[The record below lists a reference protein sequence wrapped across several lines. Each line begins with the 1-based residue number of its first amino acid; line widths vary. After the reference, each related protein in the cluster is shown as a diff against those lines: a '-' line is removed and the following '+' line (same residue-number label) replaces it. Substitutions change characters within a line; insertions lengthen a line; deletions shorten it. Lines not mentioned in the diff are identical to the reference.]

1 MINIDAQF
9 DRLKELIDAAQ
20 HILDKT
26 GETNPVAQFMETQI
40 VPAVADLLHTIV
52 GHRHALTESE
62 ERVVHYTSV
71 PSLFSMFDEKRVRLY
86 DSDNSNDP
94 NEGQYFDKHAPFLSE
109 HSWLATP
116 SRMPAYLAS
125 FVISDSND
133 NDRPY
138 HDHLVYWRTYGDA
151 GRGCSIEFFSKSR
164 GLQKVLYGEHQV
176 ELTTGL
182 LEEFLNRV
190 APLVI
195 LPSPIGPR
203 IADLV
208 AEAFNSIR
216 YLYKS
221 EDYKY
226 ENECRLV
233 VLRHQKKLGNIHFDY
248 NRTHGGST
256 PVRHYCFDNRLK
268 LKGMLNDT
276 GTTVTVGPAA
286 PCPETLERTMRVA
299 IEKLGIYGAAVKRS
313 RIDYRTS

>member
-1 MINIDAQF
+1 MTNIDAQF
-9 DRLKELIDAAQ
+9 DRLEGLIDAAQ

-52 GHRHALTESE
+52 GHRHALTQSE

-71 PSLFSMFDEKRVRLY
+71 PSLFSMFDEKRLRLY
-86 DSDNSNDP
+86 DSDNSNDL
-94 NEGQYFDKHAPFLSE
+94 NEGRYFDQHAPFLSE
-109 HSWLATP
+109 YSWLATP
-116 SRMPAYLAS
+116 SMMPAYLAS

-133 NDRPY
+133 VDRLY
-138 HDHLVYWRTYGDA
+138 RDDLVYWRTYGDA
-151 GRGCSIEFFSKSR
+151 ARGCSIEFFSKSR
-164 GLQKVLYGEHQV
+164 DLKKVLYGKHQA
-176 ELTTGL
+176 ELTTEL
-182 LEEFLNRV
+182 LDEFLKRV
-190 APLVI
+190 ATFAD
-195 LPSPIGPR
+195 LPSPIGSR
-203 IADLV
+203 IASVV

-216 YLYKS
+216 HLYKS

-233 VLRHQKKLGNIHFDY
+233 ILRQQKKLANIHFDY

-256 PVRHYCFDNRLK
+256 PVRHYCFDKRLK

-286 PCPETLERTMRVA
+286 PSREALGRTMRVA
-299 IEKLGIYGAAVKRS
+299 IEKLGIYGAAVKPS